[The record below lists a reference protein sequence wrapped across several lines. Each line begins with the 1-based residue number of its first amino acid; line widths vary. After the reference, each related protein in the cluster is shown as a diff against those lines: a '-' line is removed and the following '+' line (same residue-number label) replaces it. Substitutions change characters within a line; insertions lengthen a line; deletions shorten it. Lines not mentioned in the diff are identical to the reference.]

1 MVWTKL
7 GREGMK
13 HLAVP
18 EILFMH
24 SKLNLLIIII
34 IYRNF

>member
-1 MVWTKL
+1 
-7 GREGMK
+7 MK

-18 EILFMH
+18 EILLMH

-34 IYRNF
+34 IYRNFKFFS